1 MSTFNPFADP
11 IVPRESALPSRRH
24 SMDREQDAEEEE
36 ASETERGPERMR
48 GNSTTSATVRNAPSV
63 TGALARK

>member
-11 IVPRESALPSRRH
+11 IGPRESVLPSRRH
-24 SMDREQDAEEEE
+24 SMDREQDAEDE
-36 ASETERGPERMR
+36 ASKNERGPERIR
-48 GNSTTSATVRNAPSV
+48 GNFTTAASRRNAPSV